1 MEGIHSLSV
10 KLAVLTG
17 LALTAGC
24 DGGGPRED
32 ASSGPQWRAE
42 RVTVLAGFDV
52 PESVLVGGRV
62 GAVSVYVSN
71 LQTPPDTYWADD
83 GKGFISLL
91 EADGI
96 LKVRR
101 WIESAGATRLSEPK
115 GMCLVDD
122 ILHVAD
128 IIRVAAF
135 PLDGRRPRVTEIAG
149 ARQLNDM
156 AAYGGVA
163 YVSDTGTGKIHKLS
177 QPPRTLKAPQSVN
190 GIAFDEAGRRA
201 WVFVSE
207 MDPAVFRAA
216 KTYWFKS
223 APGHEGI
230 HGLHTGVFLG
240 GQSQAFVGSAC
251 TLEILDEHGACIKR
265 MPQFWGKVSTMRIIP
280 GMGDSLNLLAA
291 RKYNGTN
298 NVAVINNQTLDPSP
312 RSFYSVPTGHTHV
325 PGWSSM
331 NRHHLFYEDFDGDG
345 AEEVMSEINGFWNR
359 VTVWSA
365 NGAAKYDASFGPGQR
380 IPALNMRDIDTGDL
394 DGDGLPEIVIGT
406 VWKMV
411 VALDGTCEEI
421 WAKRLPAA
429 PNVLACVPP
438 WIVVGCDDGV
448 VRVLDQAGD
457 LIRSAK
463 LSGAPTTIQPVTLD
477 DGRRC
482 VVFGTQS
489 GEVILLDLA
498 E

>member
-190 GIAFDEAGRRA
+190 GIAFDEAGRMFA
-201 WVFVSE
+201 TSWELHEVYE
-207 MDPAVFRAA
+207 IDPNGQADPKPFGLA
-216 KTYWFKS
+216 KHFK
-223 APGHEGI
+223 GLDGI
-230 HGLHTGVFLG
+230 EVL
-240 GQSQAFVGSAC
+240 
-251 TLEILDEHGACIKR
+251 
-265 MPQFWGKVSTMRIIP
+265 
-280 GMGDSLNLLAA
+280 
-291 RKYNGTN
+291 
-298 NVAVINNQTLDPSP
+298 
-312 RSFYSVPTGHTHV
+312 
-325 PGWSSM
+325 
-331 NRHHLFYEDFDGDG
+331 FDGTFIV
-345 AEEVMSEINGFWNR
+345 A
-359 VTVWSA
+359 
-365 NGAAKYDASFGPGQR
+365 
-380 IPALNMRDIDTGDL
+380 DL
-394 DGDGLPEIVIGT
+394 
-406 VWKMV
+406 
-411 VALDGTCEEI
+411 
-421 WAKRLPAA
+421 
-429 PNVLACVPP
+429 
-438 WIVVGCDDGV
+438 
-448 VRVLDQAGD
+448 AGD
-457 LIRSAK
+457 KVCRISPDRKAVATLAEVKSPADLGLDRYRMQ
-463 LSGAPTTIQPVTLD
+463 LYVPMLQENTVTLLKL
-477 DGRRC
+477 RKR
-482 VVFGTQS
+482 
-489 GEVILLDLA
+489 
-498 E
+498 